1 MEVLASLTEY
11 LNSAISFEP
20 GLTLSI
26 VIRTMVVAG
35 ILLFVIKWVGSKGV
49 GQLTTYQLIIILSL
63 GNIVAEPMINKETP
77 IISMV
82 TVVII
87 IILVFKIL
95 DYVSAKNKRME
106 KIINPEVIELVK
118 NRQVIREGMI
128 KARIGS
134 KEYESF
140 MRLAGIRQIDQIEIS
155 NLEINGQISFI
166 RKPEKTSEQH
176 S

>member
-1 MEVLASLTEY
+1 M
-11 LNSAISFEP
+11 
-20 GLTLSI
+20 
-26 VIRTMVVAG
+26 
-35 ILLFVIKWVGSKGV
+35 
-49 GQLTTYQLIIILSL
+49 IIILSL
-63 GNIVAEPMINKETP
+63 GNIVAEPMINTETP
-77 IISMV
+77 ILSMV

-87 IILVFKIL
+87 IIMVFKLL

-118 NRQVIREGMI
+118 NGQIIKEGMI

-140 MRLAGIRQIDQIEIS
+140 MRLAGIKQIDQIDIS

-166 RKPEKTSEQH
+166 RKPLKSAE
-176 S
+176 

>member
-1 MEVLASLTEY
+1 MEVVSSLTEY
-11 LNSAISFEP
+11 LNSAMSFEP

-26 VIRTMVVAG
+26 IIRTMVVAG

-49 GQLTTYQLIIILSL
+49 SQLTTYQLIIILSL
-63 GNIVAEPMINKETP
+63 GNIVAEPMINTETP
-77 IISMV
+77 ILSMV

-118 NRQVIREGMI
+118 DGQVIKEGMI
-128 KARIGS
+128 KARIGN

-140 MRLAGIRQIDQIEIS
+140 MRLAGIKQIDQIEIS

-166 RKPEKTSEQH
+166 RKSVKNSEH
-176 S
+176 F